1 LGKTL
6 IFRIFTAE
14 YQSVV
19 MKMKSIKVEY
29 KSTQII
35 SILGKHFGK
44 EMNFARI
51 SFIGLFI
58 CALCKVQTVCF
69 ERIACGFET
78 TSQTGSSLR
87 RIQRFIANYQLD
99 KSLIA
104 RLIFSLLPHEPPYT
118 LSIDRT
124 NWKFGTTDINV
135 LVLAIC
141 YKGMAFPILFKLM
154 PKAGNSNTRE
164 RIQLVEQYI
173 ELFGIESISCLV
185 ADREFIGEDWINYL
199 NLRRIEY
206 YIRIRE
212 NFWTVNPKTGK
223 RLKASWLFA
232 DLELN
237 QTNFKH
243 QIYYVNNQLCYLSAS
258 KIKNKEGKPELQIII
273 SFNKPN
279 VAQKIYKERWQIETA
294 FKALKSSG
302 FNIEKTHLVDI
313 ERIEKLL
320 ALVLIAFTWS
330 YLVGIYLHE
339 QVKPI
344 KVKKHG
350 RKEKSLFKYGLTEI
364 AGVLLNIENQSNTS
378 ISKFL
383 SCT

>member
-1 LGKTL
+1 MKT
-6 IFRIFTAE
+6 
-14 YQSVV
+14 
-19 MKMKSIKVEY
+19 KSIKVEY
-29 KSTQII
+29 KSTQLI
-35 SILGKHFGK
+35 SILGNHFGK
-44 EMNFARI
+44 EMNFARL

-58 CALCKVQTVCF
+58 CALYKVQYFGFAQQPTVCF
-69 ERIACGFET
+69 ERIACGLET
-78 TSQTGSSLR
+78 NSQTGSSLR
-87 RIQRFIANYQLD
+87 RIQRFIASYQLD

-124 NWKFGTTDINV
+124 NRKFGTTDINI

-141 YKGMAFPILFKLM
+141 HKGMAFPILFKLM

-164 RIQLVEQYI
+164 RIQLVEKYI
-173 ELFGIESISCLV
+173 QLFGIENISCLV

-199 NLRRIEY
+199 IFRWIEY

-223 RLKASWLFA
+223 RLKASWLF
-232 DLELN
+232 DDVGLN
-237 QTNFKH
+237 ETDFKY
-243 QIYYVNNQLCYLSAS
+243 QVYYVNNQLCYLSAS

-279 VAQKIYKERWQIETA
+279 VAQKIYKERRQIETA
-294 FKALKSSG
+294 FKALKTSG
-302 FNIEKTHLVDI
+302 FNIEKTHLADM

-320 ALVLIAFTWS
+320 APELIAFTWS
-330 YLVGIYLHE
+330 YLLGIYLHE
-339 QVKPI
+339 QAKPI
-344 KVKKHG
+344 KVLKHG
-350 RKEKSLFKYGLTEI
+350 RKAKSLFKYGLTYIAEI
-364 AGVLLNIENQSNTS
+364 LLSIENQSNMNVF
-378 ISKFL
+378 KFL